1 MLNEYLDAEDDVAE
15 GVNVMLRSTEVTKPS
30 GVTSVMRFR
39 WLVTSFSY
47 HHSFS
52 LKLIKTRSIGTMN
65 GR

>member
-1 MLNEYLDAEDDVAE
+1 MAE
-15 GVNVMLRSTEVTKPS
+15 GVSVMLRSTEVTRPS

-52 LKLIKTRSIGTMN
+52 LKLIKTRSIGTKN